1 MFAKIESY
9 IRQARRR
16 LSRSEWAIRHLG
28 LAPSEGTAEEPGLLM
43 IQIDGL
49 ARTQLE
55 KAIAQGRMPFLR
67 HLMRRNGY
75 GLHSIYPGL
84 PTTTPAVQAELFYGI
99 RSAVPA
105 FCFLNRKQQ
114 NLSVMFTPTCAKER
128 EASCALQAE
137 GLLEG
142 GSSWSNIYTGGAG
155 QHESHFCIASNGLS
169 DMWRTGKI
177 RNIFVFSLLQL
188 PALLR
193 IFGLL
198 FLEFGAALR
207 AAIRGIRHGRRP
219 GPEFAMILSRV
230 FIATGLRELIRIGGR
245 IDVARGLPIVHVNFV
260 GYDEHAHRRGPG
272 SHFALRSLRG
282 IDRAIKGLWRE
293 AQKSARRDYS
303 VWIYSDHGQ
312 EHTKSFALE
321 YEGGVERIVREF
333 YQDLVDST
341 PKPKPAAARQ
351 TKPEPEGPRAWHRR
365 NYAETPQYFVSAP
378 DQPFALAAMGP
389 VGHLYFKEPLSDAP
403 RRQLAERLVREG
415 RVPGILLQAQDG
427 AIVWLHARG
436 ASKVPE
442 DVPALLAQTHTE
454 DVRNEIARDLSTWF
468 QHPHTG
474 DLVLLGWSPWDTTPW
489 TFAPES
495 GAHGGFGPEETRGFA
510 LLPARTHL
518 PPGTEAFIRP
528 SALRLAAMHHLGRGS
543 LPAWKAAARQEA
555 QLRLMTYNT
564 HGCSG
569 MDGRVSP
576 RRIARVI
583 REQMPDV
590 VALQE
595 LDLGRRRSRAEDQ
608 AAIIARELGMHAV
621 FCPTVTRGEEHYGHA
636 LFSHWPIE
644 IVKRARLP
652 DDPRGWWD
660 EPRAAIWA
668 RVQVANRTINIVTTH
683 LGLGVRERELQM
695 RALLGPEWLGPV
707 IDEEPVILCGDFN
720 LLPGSVPYRL
730 AAKRLRDVQLV
741 GEGHRPVNTFSSLQP
756 LLRIDHMFLSPHFER
771 LSVVAVRNDL
781 TRVASDHL
789 PLLADLRVAG
799 ATGGKSTKT
808 PRRATEHSHPIQ
820 PAASA

>member
-1 MFAKIESY
+1 MFAKLESY
-9 IRQARRR
+9 VRRMRRR

-28 LAPSEGTAEEPGLLM
+28 LAPSEGTAEEPGLLI

-49 ARTQLE
+49 ARSHLE
-55 KAIAQGRMPFLR
+55 KAIGQGRMPFLR
-67 HLMRRNGY
+67 HLIRRNGY
-75 GLHSIYPGL
+75 ELHSTYPGL
-84 PTTTPAVQAELFYGI
+84 PTTTPAVQAELFYGT

-105 FCFLNRKQQ
+105 FCFLDRHQQ
-114 NLSVMFTPTCAKER
+114 NLSVMFTPACAKER
-128 EASCALQAE
+128 EAACAAQAD
-137 GLLEG
+137 GLLAG

-155 QHESHFCIASNGLS
+155 QHESHFCIASNGLA
-169 DMWRTGKI
+169 DMWHTGKI
-177 RNIFVFSLLQL
+177 RNIFLFSLLQL

-198 FLEFGAALR
+198 FVEFGAALR

-219 GPEFAMILSRV
+219 GPEFAMIFSRV

-293 AQKSARRDYS
+293 AHKSSRRDYS

-312 EHTKSFALE
+312 EHTKSFALQ
-321 YEGGVERIVREF
+321 YEGGVERIVREC
-333 YQDLVDST
+333 YQHVIT
-341 PKPKPAAARQ
+341 ATPAASARGQ
-351 TKPEPEGPRAWHRR
+351 RPAKPEPEGPRAWHRR
-365 NYAETPQYFVSAP
+365 NYTETPQYFVSAP
-378 DQPFALAAMGP
+378 DEPFVLAAMGP
-389 VGHLYFKEPLSDAP
+389 VGHLYFKEPLSDVQ
-403 RRQLAERLVREG
+403 RRMLAERLVREG
-415 RVPGILLQAQDG
+415 GVPGVMLQTKDG
-427 AIVWLHARG
+427 AIAWLHARG
-436 ASKVPE
+436 ETAVPE
-442 DVPALLAQTHTE
+442 GVPAMLAGTHPE
-454 DVRNEIARDLSTWF
+454 AVRHEIAHDLTTWL

-474 DLVLLGWSPWDTTPW
+474 DLVLLGWSPSDVPW

-495 GAHGGFGPEETRGFA
+495 GAHGGFGPEESRGFA
-510 LLPARTHL
+510 LLPARTRL
-518 PPGTEAFIRP
+518 PAGCEELLRP
-528 SALRLAAMHHLGRGS
+528 SALRLAALHHLGRS
-543 LPAWKAAARQEA
+543 SIPAEKAANRTDAV
-555 QLRLMTYNT
+555 LRLMTYNT

-583 REQMPDV
+583 REHRPDI

-608 AAIIARELGMHAV
+608 AAIIARETGMHVV
-621 FCPTVTRGEEHYGHA
+621 FCPTVTRGDEHYGHA
-636 LFSHWPIE
+636 LLSRWPIE

-652 DDPRGWWD
+652 DDPHGWWD

-668 RVQVANRTINIVTTH
+668 RVEVAGRTINVITTH

-695 RALLGPEWLGPV
+695 RALLGSEWL
-707 IDEEPVILCGDFN
+707 EPILEREPAILCGDFN
-720 LLPGSVPYRL
+720 LLPGSVPYRI
-730 AAKRLRDVQLV
+730 AAARLRDVQLL
-741 GEGHRPVNTFSSLQP
+741 GHDARPVNTFSSIQP
-756 LLRIDHMFLSPHFER
+756 MLRIDHMFVSPHFER
-771 LSVVAVRNDL
+771 LSVIAVRNDL

-789 PLLADLRVAG
+789 PLLADLRVVGVAAG
-799 ATGGKSTKT
+799 KPTKSPRPIPAHT
-808 PRRATEHSHPIQ
+808 PPAQ
-820 PAASA
+820 PAGSA